1 MMKPET
7 RTKNLMTLL
16 GWQGGTIH
24 DACKEIGCDVHDFLY
39 GNADFSDA
47 GPCHDFRMGYGE
59 AKDVAR
65 YLSKNRGNLQYW
77 LGAVSAVQ
85 NGFETPNYQTN
96 RQQPQQR
103 KQLRLCQKH
112 RKVQ

>member
-1 MMKPET
+1 MKPET

-85 NGFETPNYQTN
+85 NGFETPNAE
-96 RQQPQQR
+96 
-103 KQLRLCQKH
+103 LCGE
-112 RKVQ
+112 RSESERAPG